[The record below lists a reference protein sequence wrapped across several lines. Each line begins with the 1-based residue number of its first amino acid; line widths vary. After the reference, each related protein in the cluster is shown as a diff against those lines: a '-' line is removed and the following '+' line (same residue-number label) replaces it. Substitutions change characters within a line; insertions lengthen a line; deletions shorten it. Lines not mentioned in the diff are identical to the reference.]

1 MTSTRREDA
10 RVAAVRRRYRLGA
23 DQGLARA
30 YLEVRRSC
38 TPLAGIGT
46 QARRARICQMSP
58 NHGMWRLWH
67 EVPGLWRYAGVFR
80 GDGRAIEGAGRRLSG
95 RVAVEAWL

>member
-1 MTSTRREDA
+1 MVSENA
-10 RVAAVRRRYRLGA
+10 HGPAVLRQYRLGA
-23 DQGLARA
+23 DHGLARA

-46 QARRARICQMSP
+46 QAHRGPDLPDEP

-67 EVPGLWRYAGVFR
+67 EVPGLWRYTGVFR

-95 RVAVEAWL
+95 RMAVEA

>member
-1 MTSTRREDA
+1 MHIWKFG
-10 RVAAVRRRYRLGA
+10 VPVH
-23 DQGLARA
+23 
-30 YLEVRRSC
+30 RSLVSAHR
-38 TPLAGIGT
+38 PAG
-46 QARRARICQMSP
+46 ARICQMSP